1 MTAIISML
9 IFVHRKIAIIK
20 VIIILLH
27 GGTRVMSSQYAHNP
41 NWTVPCR
48 WTHEKSPQTGTYL
61 FPAAL
66 LHRFVLTWSY
76 LVFQYMNA
84 TTGRTGEVFFSVLSF
99 EEVYFLTELAD
110 YLLCGSNISL
120 LWLWKKREE
129 AIRLATVLCLF

>member
-76 LVFQYMNA
+76 LVFQLYFNIWMQQLAELVNCFFLCYHLRKSTFLQNWQTIYYVA
-84 TTGRTGEVFFSVLSF
+84 VTSPYCGCGRRGRKQS
-99 EEVYFLTELAD
+99 D
-110 YLLCGSNISL
+110 
-120 LWLWKKREE
+120 
-129 AIRLATVLCLF
+129 